1 MGRFSQP
8 NNLRFP
14 DGRRC
19 WSLSVG
25 GDTTG
30 PPSRHAMPLPTLPP
44 PPPLPDRTP
53 VADLGT
59 THSLPA
65 DIESRLRPLPSPP
78 PRLPSPWFKV
88 APAGADASTLLNFPL
103 DLPPYEVSRFGW
115 RWSDGRQA
123 WRMHAGLD
131 LSADEGDPVRP
142 LRTGR
147 VALVDW
153 ISGYGLTVVID
164 HGDGH
169 ESLYGHLSA
178 VDVRPGETVTPQDL
192 IGRVGQTGSAS
203 GPHLHV
209 EWRRRDGGR
218 VWAIDPAPLLPP
230 TLAGLERRPAPA
242 GTALLP

>member
-1 MGRFSQP
+1 
-8 NNLRFP
+8 
-14 DGRRC
+14 
-19 WSLSVG
+19 
-25 GDTTG
+25 
-30 PPSRHAMPLPTLPP
+30 MPLPTLP

-59 THSLPA
+59 TASLPA
-65 DIESRLRPLPSPP
+65 DIEGRLRLLPSPP

-88 APAGADASTLLNFPL
+88 AAGSADTPALLNYPL

-115 RWSDGRQA
+115 RWSDSRQA

-142 LRTGR
+142 LRSGR
-147 VALVDW
+147 VTLVDW
-153 ISGYGLTVVID
+153 ISGYGLTVVVD

-178 VDVRPGETVTPQDL
+178 VDVRPGETVGPQDL
-192 IGRVGQTGSAS
+192 LGRVGQTGSAS

-209 EWRRRDGGR
+209 EWRLRDSGR
-218 VWAIDPAPLLPP
+218 VWALDPAPLLPP
-230 TLAGLERRPAPA
+230 SLAGLERRPAPA

>member
-1 MGRFSQP
+1 
-8 NNLRFP
+8 
-14 DGRRC
+14 
-19 WSLSVG
+19 
-25 GDTTG
+25 
-30 PPSRHAMPLPTLPP
+30 MPLPTLP

-59 THSLPA
+59 SSSLPVSV
-65 DIESRLRPLPSPP
+65 ESRLRPLPSPP
-78 PRLPSPWFKV
+78 PRLPSPWFKF
-88 APAGADASTLLNFPL
+88 APSAGSAPSALLSFPL

-115 RWSDGRQA
+115 RWSEGRQA

-142 LRTGR
+142 LRAGR

-153 ISGYGLTVVID
+153 ISGYGLTVVVD

-178 VDVRPGETVTPQDL
+178 VDVRPGDTVTPEAL
-192 IGRVGQTGSAS
+192 LGRVGQTGSAS

-209 EWRRRDGGR
+209 EWRHRDGNR
-218 VWAIDPAPLLPP
+218 VWAIDPSPLLPL
-230 TLAGLERRPAPA
+230 TLAGLERRPVPT